1 VAARLAARSLIALHI
16 AQHVPTQAAHPVKVT
31 PDPYRSSRLFGR
43 LWTGY
48 LSPHKG
54 MMALAFCVMLVE
66 GSTLGA
72 LSFML
77 KPLFDNVFAEGGEDA
92 LILVGFAILGLFVLR
107 AVTSITS
114 KTLLTVIAQRSS
126 SRMQVD
132 LMRHILTLD
141 AGFFQSNPPGSLIER
156 VQGDTMAV
164 QGVWSTLITGVGR
177 DAISLVGLFAVAL
190 AIDPVWTVAAL
201 VGAPLLILPALVVQR
216 YIRRKTAAMR
226 NEAGNRATRL
236 DEVFHGI
243 QAVKLNRMETYQV
256 GRFDA
261 IVQRIIHAEIR
272 MMVGRST
279 IPALIDVITGIGFF
293 AVLMLGGSQIVS
305 GERTV
310 GDFMAFFSAMAL
322 TFQPLRRLGD
332 MAGFWQVA
340 AASLERL
347 FRLFDIEPTPRP
359 LATAQLANPGQPP
372 EIALDG
378 VVFGYGE
385 TPVLRGL
392 SFTAA
397 AGKMTALVGA
407 SGAGKST
414 VFNLLTAM
422 SEPQSGQITLDGTD
436 IATLPLPDLRSQ
448 FAVVTQDAALFDE
461 TLREN
466 IALGTS
472 PPETELAGVIAAA
485 HITDFVASLPQGLDS
500 PAGPRG
506 SALSGGQRQRVAI
519 ARALLRN
526 APVLL
531 LDEATSALDAQSE
544 ALVAEALARAAQG
557 RTTIVIAHRLAT
569 IRGADHIVVMD
580 QGRVVDSGTHGDLLA
595 RSGLYAD
602 LCKLQFQS

>member
-1 VAARLAARSLIALHI
+1 MAPSPAN
-16 AQHVPTQAAHPVKVT
+16 
-31 PDPYRSSRLFGR
+31 PYRSSRLFGR

-48 LSPHKG
+48 LKRYRG
-54 MMALAFCVMLVE
+54 LMAVAFCVMVVE

-72 LSFML
+72 LSYLL
-77 KPLFDNVFAEGGEDA
+77 KPLFDKVFAAGGQDA
-92 LILVGFAILGLFVLR
+92 LIWVGLGILGLFVLR
-107 AVTSITS
+107 AVTSVTS
-114 KTLLTVIAQRSS
+114 KTLLTIISQRSS
-126 SRMQVD
+126 STMQVD
-132 LMRHILTLD
+132 LLRHILTLD
-141 AGFFQSNPPGSLIER
+141 AGFFQTNPPGALIER
-156 VQGDTMAV
+156 VQGDTLAV

-177 DAISLVGLFAVAL
+177 DIIALIGLFVVAL
-190 AIDPVWTVAAL
+190 TIDPAWTLAAL
-201 VGAPLLILPALVVQR
+201 IGAPLLIAPAVIIQR

-243 QAVKLNRMETYQV
+243 QAVKLNRMESYQV
-256 GRFDA
+256 SRFDA
-261 IVQRIIHAEIR
+261 IVQRIVRAEIR
-272 MMVGRST
+272 MAAGRST

-293 AVLMLGGSQIVS
+293 AVLMLGGAQIVE
-305 GERTV
+305 GERTI

-332 MAGFWQVA
+332 MVGFWQIA

-347 FRLFDIEPTPRP
+347 FRLFDTQPAPRP
-359 LATAQLANPGQPP
+359 LALATLPHPGKPP
-372 EIALDG
+372 QITLQD
-378 VVFGYGE
+378 VVFGYGDSA
-385 TPVLRGL
+385 VLHGL
-392 SFTAA
+392 SFTAE

-422 SEPQSGQITLDGTD
+422 AEPQAGQISLDGTD

-461 TLREN
+461 TIREN
-466 IALGTS
+466 IALGTT
-472 PPETELAGVIAAA
+472 PPEDRLKAAMEAA
-485 HITDFVASLPQGLDS
+485 HVSDFVAALPLGLEN

-506 SALSGGQRQRVAI
+506 SGLSGGQRQRVAI
-519 ARALLRN
+519 ARALLRD

-544 ALVAEALARAAQG
+544 AFVAEALTRAAKG
-557 RTTIVIAHRLAT
+557 RTTLVIAHRLAT
-569 IRGADHIVVMD
+569 IRNADQIVVMD
-580 QGRVVDSGTHGDLLA
+580 QGRVVDSGTHVELLA

-602 LCKLQFQS
+602 LCKLQFQA